1 MNIEEVKIDTE
12 TIQLDQF
19 LKWAGVLGSC
29 GETKALIAE
38 RRIKRNGETESAR
51 RRQLHDG
58 DVIEVEDDAALSGVP
73 ANELGVEMCP
83 VRMAER
89 GVVDGLDDIRLALGI
104 RAEED
109 VDARLQRELELRIV
123 PIISQL

>member
-58 DVIEVEDDAALSGVP
+58 DVIEVEG
-73 ANELGVEMCP
+73 LG
-83 VRMAER
+83 AWK
-89 GVVDGLDDIRLALGI
+89 VVHDEVHEIG
-104 RAEED
+104 
-109 VDARLQRELELRIV
+109 
-123 PIISQL
+123 